1 MNVFSLE
8 EDEKAK
14 EHNAKK
20 PVAIMFLLHGSMSK
34 ADHVELVA
42 KAILGEVYQYR
53 KASEDRGEKEELD
66 LWVVTFV
73 SVLQPRFIVR
83 KGSGQGELLKDTRDR
98 TTGTTVLGW
107 WTARRI
113 RLGAKH

>member
-8 EDEKAK
+8 EDEKEK
-14 EHNAKK
+14 EQNAKK

-42 KAILGEVYQYR
+42 KAILGEVHQYR

-73 SVLQPRFIVR
+73 SVFGHV
-83 KGSGQGELLKDTRDR
+83 LLRER
-98 TTGTTVLGW
+98 AV
-107 WTARRI
+107 AR
-113 RLGAKH
+113 GDC